1 MPSSNQ
7 IISAQT
13 NEVGSKLR
21 KKYSK
26 LLINSVQIERVQE
39 AYVKVML
46 GENMQKPTII
56 VPANVVIPDSRSKQ
70 ITIVQGGIAK
80 LIDVETGYRTTS
92 SVEITKG
99 LKVGDSIIVSGMLFV
114 RQGSNVKISKTVKLA
129 DITK

>member
-1 MPSSNQ
+1 M
-7 IISAQT
+7 
-13 NEVGSKLR
+13 
-21 KKYSK
+21 
-26 LLINSVQIERVQE
+26 
-39 AYVKVML
+39 
-46 GENMQKPTII
+46 
-56 VPANVVIPDSRSKQ
+56 VIPDSRSKQ
-70 ITIVQGGIAK
+70 ITIVEGGIAK